1 MKLISCK
8 IFDFGKLHSKEIV
21 FSDGL
26 NTINEPNGWGKSTLT
41 AFIKAMLY
49 GLEGD
54 GKRDDL
60 VSDRRHFKP
69 WQGGTFGGSMDF
81 EVKGKQYR
89 VTRTFGPKAGTDTFE
104 LRDAS
109 TLLISDDY
117 SEKLGEE
124 LFNISSESFSRTVFI
139 KQNNS
144 EYYRATDDINAKLGN
159 ISDSMDINLFAAID
173 EHIKDRLNAL
183 SASRKTGEIFKLIET
198 ATELKAKIRE
208 CEGAGPGA
216 RTVRGRLEASKDE
229 ILTLT
234 KEKQSLSESR
244 RKASLFA
251 KKKADRE
258 TWESLKQDL
267 RVKEEAYDT
276 ARKNLSYFGAGE
288 SGDAIANIM
297 DLTSQLSENNKI
309 MASFSMSE
317 AELKDLKAY
326 SERIQDPDLT
336 SDRADKAINDLYT
349 AGSYSRALSEK
360 ESALSDLEFENEEV
374 TGKKKGLNF
383 QLVIDLLFL
392 LLAATFVLFKEHF
405 AYAYFAAAGM
415 ACLFLILLITYFV
428 KRKNLVRDIEVR
440 SHRIEKLRS
449 DYDEMN
455 GFVSEAYSKAESI
468 LKDNGVL
475 FDPSTAV
482 ADLKRLYQDCREYRG
497 LGEKFAKFKQ
507 NDKTEVCNQLS
518 VAISGFFKDFGLDPS
533 ESQYNAVLSSLIR
546 KNEAVN
552 TQKELY
558 SDSLNRLEEFEK
570 NNDMEALS
578 KENDE
583 SVISLDEIN
592 IRERE
597 IDERLEVLRKGSE
610 LDRRQLDSLNE
621 RLDEAADLSDRLGSI
636 EELIRDKSE
645 TSKLLDD
652 TRTYL
657 NKAKESLTAR
667 YIGPLRASFSKYYSL
682 ITGNDAS
689 GFMLDANLDLTV
701 EGGGLQHAIG
711 YLSYGYKDLVGV
723 CMRLSL
729 ADAMYPDEKPVLIL
743 DDPFVNLDEHNRVGA
758 MKLLE
763 SVSKEYQIVHFSCRE

>member
-8 IFDFGKLHSKEIV
+8 IFDFGKLHNKEIV
-21 FSDGL
+21 FTDGL

-60 VSDRRHFKP
+60 VSDRRHYKP

-183 SASRKTGEIFKLIET
+183 SASRKTGEIYKLKET

-216 RTVRGRLEASKDE
+216 QTVRGRLEASKDE

-276 ARKNLSYFGAGE
+276 ARKNLGYFGAGE
-288 SGDAIANIM
+288 SGDAIASIM

-336 SDRADKAINDLYT
+336 LDRADEAINDLYT

-360 ESALSDLEFENEEV
+360 ESALSDLEFENEEM

-392 LLAATFVLFKEHF
+392 LLAAAFVFFKEHF
-405 AYAYFAAAGM
+405 AYAYFATAGM
-415 ACLFLILLITYFV
+415 TCLFLILLITYFV

-482 ADLKRLYQDCREYRG
+482 ADLKRLYQDCREFRG
-497 LGEKFAKFKQ
+497 LSEKYAKFKQ
-507 NDKTEVCNQLS
+507 NDKTDVCNELA
-518 VAISGFFKDFGLDPS
+518 VLISGYFKDFGLDPS
-533 ESQYNAVLSSLIR
+533 ESEYNAVLSSLIR

-558 SDSLNRLEEFEK
+558 SDSLNRLQEFEK
-570 NNDMEALS
+570 NNDTEALS

-621 RLDEAADLSDRLGSI
+621 RLDEAADLSDRLESI
-636 EELIRDKSE
+636 EELISGKSD
-645 TSKLLDD
+645 TSKLLEE
-652 TRTYL
+652 TRAYL